1 MPRSSSTRQS
11 TLVQFQ
17 SWCISSRLGRS
28 RWFDI
33 NAYTVG
39 YTRDIG
45 IFGNVETGLEA
56 NLMLYGIHDSI
67 KTELRRPSAGVSVY
81 LRLRLKENR

>member
-1 MPRSSSTRQS
+1 MTSYSPTIRRSQKTIRE
-11 TLVQFQ
+11 T
-17 SWCISSRLGRS
+17 GS

-45 IFGNVETGLEA
+45 ILQNVETGLGA
-56 NLMLYGIHDSI
+56 NMLYGV
-67 KTELRRPSAGVSVY
+67 TGVD
-81 LRLRLKENR
+81 